1 MQQSKPLP
9 NKLTLR
15 RPVGHEHVPQ
25 LSPAAVVL
33 QQSDQGG
40 RGAGG
45 AAQIT
50 QLGPT
55 LTVLPDDAHQPASG
69 GGTTLLARWRRE

>member
-1 MQQSKPLP
+1 MQLIKQLP
-9 NKLTLR
+9 NNLTLR
-15 RPVGHEHVPQ
+15 RPVGHKHVPE

-45 AAQIT
+45 PAQLT

-69 GGTTLLARWRRE
+69 GGTTL